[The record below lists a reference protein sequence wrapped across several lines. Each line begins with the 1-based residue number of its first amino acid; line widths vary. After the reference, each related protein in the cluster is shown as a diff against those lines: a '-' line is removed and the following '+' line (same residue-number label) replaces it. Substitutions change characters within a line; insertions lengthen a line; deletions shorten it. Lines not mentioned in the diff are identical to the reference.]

1 MTVQNV
7 IPKNAVIKNSL
18 IGNYQ
23 HYIAIDWSMTDM
35 AIARLREGWNQP
47 KVIEV
52 PSDITDLKTM
62 LQNLKGKK
70 ILTFEETTSAHWLY
84 VELCDYVD
92 RIIICDPFRNRLLSD
107 GPKTD
112 KIDSRKLCY
121 LLYGGLLKEVYHTI
135 SILYEYRQL
144 VSAYEDIVK
153 SGVRLLNQKSALHRL
168 LGTDPGKTDNVTT
181 SFIINYLDQGIAW
194 YRAAK
199 EDYEKKFKTLCRH
212 NKPLRNLKTIPGIGE
227 IGAVK
232 ILATVIDAHRFSK
245 SGNYL
250 SYCGLVKLDKM
261 SGKRSYGKRK
271 PRYSRRL
278 KSVYKIAALAA
289 IGGNNPIR
297 EYYEFLINK
306 GTAEHNARHAVAR
319 YIARISYGILKSG
332 KEYQPYG
339 WREKEIH

>member
-7 IPKNAVIKNSL
+7 LPKEGFIKKSL
-18 IGNYQ
+18 VGDYQ
-23 HYIAIDWSMTDM
+23 HYIAIDWSMTVM
-35 AIARLREGWNQP
+35 AIARLREGWKQP
-47 KVIEV
+47 KVLEV

-70 ILTFEETTSAHWLY
+70 ILTFEETTGAHWLY
-84 VELCDYVD
+84 VELRDYVD
-92 RIIICDPFRNRLLSD
+92 RIIICDPYRNRLLSD

-112 KIDSRKLCY
+112 KIDSRKLCF
-121 LLYGGLLKEVYHTI
+121 LLYAGLLKEVYHTI
-135 SILYEYRQL
+135 SVLYEYRQL

-153 SGVRLLNQKSALHRL
+153 SGVRLLNQRSALHRL
-168 LGTDPGKTDNVTT
+168 LGTDPAKTKNRTT
-181 SFIINYLDQGIAW
+181 SFIVNYLDQGIAW
-194 YRAAK
+194 YQRSK
-199 EDYEKKFKTLCRH
+199 EEYEKKFKILCRH
-212 NKPLRNLKTIPGIGE
+212 NKQLRNLRTIPGIGE

-232 ILATVIDAHRFSK
+232 ILATVIDAHRFPK

-250 SYCGLVKLDKM
+250 SYCGLVKLDKI

-271 PRYSRRL
+271 PRYNRRL

-289 IGGNNPIR
+289 ISGKSPIR
-297 EYYEFLINK
+297 DYYDFLIDK
-306 GTAEHNARHAVAR
+306 GTSEHNARHAVAR

-339 WREKEIH
+339 WEKKEIE

>member
-1 MTVQNV
+1 MIVQNV
-7 IPKNAVIKNSL
+7 TQKNTVIKNSL

-23 HYIAIDWSMTDM
+23 HYIAIDWSLKVM

-47 KVIEV
+47 KVIEG
-52 PSDITDLKTM
+52 PSDITELKTM
-62 LQNLKGKK
+62 LEQLKGKK

-84 VELCDYVD
+84 VELCDFVD

-112 KIDSRKLCY
+112 KIDAKKLCY

-135 SILYEYRQL
+135 STLYEYRRL

-153 SGVRLLNQKSALHRL
+153 SGVRLLNQRSALHRL
-168 LGTDPGKTDNVTT
+168 LGTDPGKTDNTTT
-181 SFIINYLDQGIAW
+181 SFIVNYLDQGITG
-194 YRAAK
+194 YHTAK
-199 EDYEKKFKTLCRH
+199 EDYEKKFKSLCRH
-212 NKPLRNLKTIPGIGE
+212 NKQLRNLRTIPGIGD

-232 ILATVIDAHRFSK
+232 ILATVIDAHRFPK

-250 SYCGLVKLDKM
+250 SYCGLVKLDKI
-261 SGKRSYGKRK
+261 SGMRSYGKRK
-271 PRYSRRL
+271 PRYSRSL

-289 IGGNNPIR
+289 IVGNNPIR
-297 EYYEFLINK
+297 EYYDFLINK
-306 GTAEHNARHAVAR
+306 GISQHNARHAVAR
-319 YIARISYGILKSG
+319 YIARISYGIFKSG
-332 KEYQPYG
+332 EKYQPYR

>member
-1 MTVQNV
+1 
-7 IPKNAVIKNSL
+7 
-18 IGNYQ
+18 
-23 HYIAIDWSMTDM
+23 
-35 AIARLREGWNQP
+35 
-47 KVIEV
+47 
-52 PSDITDLKTM
+52 
-62 LQNLKGKK
+62 
-70 ILTFEETTSAHWLY
+70 

-112 KIDSRKLCY
+112 KIDAKKLCY

-153 SGVRLLNQKSALHRL
+153 SGVRLLNQRSALQRL
-168 LGTDPGKTDNVTT
+168 LGTDPAKTKNTTT
-181 SFIINYLDQGIAW
+181 SFIVNYLDQGIAW
-194 YRAAK
+194 YHTAK
-199 EDYEKKFKTLCRH
+199 EDYEKKYKALCRH
-212 NKPLRNLKTIPGIGE
+212 NKQLRNLRTIPGIGE

-232 ILATVIDAHRFSK
+232 ILATVIDAHRFPK

-250 SYCGLVKLDKM
+250 SYCGLVKLDRI
-261 SGKRSYGKRK
+261 SGKRKYGRKK
-271 PRYSRRL
+271 PRYSRCL

-306 GTAEHNARHAVAR
+306 GTAEHNARHSVAR
-319 YIARISYGILKSG
+319 YIARLSYGILKSG
-332 KEYQPYG
+332 EKYQPFRR
-339 WREKEIH
+339 REKEIH